1 MCIKVVLIPD
11 RAAAK
16 ELKINVI
23 ATDSSRSDKINN
35 FTFLFHLNLMKLE
48 EQLKKAT
55 AFLSENK
62 NLNQGNY
69 QDNEF

>member
-1 MCIKVVLIPD
+1 
-11 RAAAK
+11 
-16 ELKINVI
+16 
-23 ATDSSRSDKINN
+23 
-35 FTFLFHLNLMKLE
+35 MKLE